1 MHHRSLSS
9 SVNLEEKFLKWRHF
23 ISDITTSV
31 DSESGKKSLF
41 LKDFYIIGLHLL
53 QLQIFDMKTILL
65 PI

>member
-9 SVNLEEKFLKWRHF
+9 SVNLEEKFLKMEALYIWYHYFCRF
-23 ISDITTSV
+23 R
-31 DSESGKKSLF
+31 KKSLF

-65 PI
+65 HI

>member
-9 SVNLEEKFLKWRHF
+9 SVNLEEICPKNRGTLYHYFY
-23 ISDITTSV
+23 V